1 MKVLVS
7 SNILYLVYSLYTSPL
22 LYTINMP
29 TILLLATCDTK
40 LPEALYVH
48 SCLHHH
54 NASVLLLDLSRTPVS
69 HPLIS
74 LTPPSPSP
82 SPGYSPSLAHLSR
95 ADYIT
100 ETITRATP
108 LVRSLHQSNR
118 IHAVLGLGG
127 SCGSALA
134 SGVMRAALPVG
145 FPKVIVSTMASG
157 DVRPYVGEADIA
169 MLYSVVDIAGRNA
182 VLDRV
187 LGNAAGMV
195 AGAADSYQLSFAEGE
210 GEGEGQG
217 GGNLKERARRVG
229 VSMFGVTTPCVT
241 TLREYLTNNNT
252 HDYEVYV
259 FHATGA
265 GGRAMERLIA
275 DGQLDAVVDMTTTE
289 VADEVAGGVLSAGP
303 QRLEAAARAGIPCL
317 VSVGACDMA
326 NFGPLED
333 VPAVFKERRLHP
345 HNPSVTLMRTS
356 EDECRRIAQFI
367 ASKLRASSRPD
378 LVRVVLPTGGVSA
391 IDLPGL
397 PFHDPDADSVLF
409 STLEDELE
417 GSGIPVL
424 RDPRQINDPEFAM
437 SAAMSIVEL
446 IQRHST

>member
-1 MKVLVS
+1 
-7 SNILYLVYSLYTSPL
+7 
-22 LYTINMP
+22 MP

-48 SCLHHH
+48 SCLHNH

-69 HPLIS
+69 HPLITLTPSPS
-74 LTPPSPSP
+74 LTPSA
-82 SPGYSPSLAHLSR
+82 SPGHSPSLAHLSR

-100 ETITRATP
+100 EAITRATS
-108 LVRSLHQSNR
+108 LVRELYQSNR

-157 DVRPYVGEADIA
+157 DVRPYVGETDIA

-195 AGAADSYQLSFAEGE
+195 AGAAVNYQLSSTEGE

-217 GGNLKERARRVG
+217 GNLKKARRVG

-241 TLREYLTNNNT
+241 TLREYLTNNNNT

-265 GGRAMERLIA
+265 GGRAMERLVA

-367 ASKLRASSRPD
+367 AGKLRASSRPD

-397 PFHDPDADSVLF
+397 PFHDPDADSALF

-437 SAAMSIVEL
+437 SAARSIVEL

>member
-1 MKVLVS
+1 
-7 SNILYLVYSLYTSPL
+7 
-22 LYTINMP
+22 MP

-48 SCLHHH
+48 SRLHNH
-54 NASVLLLDLSRTPVS
+54 NVSVLLLDLSRSPVS
-69 HPLIS
+69 HPLIT
-74 LTPPSPSP
+74 LAAAAPRD
-82 SPGYSPSLAHLSR
+82 SLAHLTR

-100 ETITRATP
+100 ETISRATP
-108 LVRSLHQSNR
+108 LVRSLHQTNR

-134 SGVMRAALPVG
+134 TGVMRAALPVG
-145 FPKVIVSTMASG
+145 FPKVMVSTMASG

-187 LGNAAGMV
+187 LGNAAGMA
-195 AGAADSYQLSFAEGE
+195 AGAAGCYAAAAEE
-210 GEGEGQG
+210 EGQ
-217 GGNLKERARRVG
+217 GGNLKEKGRRTRVG
-229 VSMFGVTTPCVT
+229 VSMFGLTTPCVT
-241 TLREYLTNNNT
+241 TLSDYLTNT

-265 GGRAMERLIA
+265 GGRAMERLVA

-326 NFGPLED
+326 NFGPFDE
-333 VPAVFKERRLHP
+333 VPAMFKGRLLHP

-356 EDECRRIAQFI
+356 VDECSRIARFI
-367 ASKLRASSRPD
+367 ASKLRASARPD

-397 PFHDPDADSVLF
+397 PFHAPDADSVLF
-409 STLEDELE
+409 STLENELE

-424 RDPRQINDPEFAM
+424 RDHRHINDPEFAV
-437 SAAMSIVEL
+437 SAAKSIVEL